1 MSAAIK
7 ITRDDFDAAGFRR
20 QAARTRN
27 SDIARRLL
35 ALALIAEGKSRAEA
49 ATVAGMDRQTLRD
62 WVRRYNELGVDGLAD
77 GKSSGRPPILSED
90 QLAQLA
96 QWVRQGP
103 DPEKDGIVRWRL
115 SDLAIRISQ
124 EFHVAIAEGGVGKI
138 LRRLGFRRISVRPQH
153 PRQDTQALEA
163 HKKTLPS
170 WSPP

>member
-1 MSAAIK
+1 MSAALK
-7 ITRDDFDAAGFRR
+7 ITRDDFDAAGLRR

-35 ALALIAEGKSRAEA
+35 ALALIVEGKSRAEA

-62 WVRRYNELGVDGLAD
+62 WVRRYNEFGVDGLAD
-77 GKSSGRPPILSED
+77 RKSSGRPPILSED

-103 DPEKDGIVRWRL
+103 DLQKDGIVRWRL
-115 SDLAIRISQ
+115 SDLAVRISQ

-138 LRRLGFRRISVRPQH
+138 LRRLGFSHISVRPRH

-163 HKKTLPS
+163 HKKTLPN
-170 WSPP
+170 WSLP

>member
-1 MSAAIK
+1 
-7 ITRDDFDAAGFRR
+7 
-20 QAARTRN
+20 
-27 SDIARRLL
+27 
-35 ALALIAEGKSRAEA
+35 
-49 ATVAGMDRQTLRD
+49 MDRQTLRD
-62 WVRRYNELGVDGLAD
+62 WVRRYNELGVDGLVD

-90 QLAQLA
+90 QLTQSA

-103 DPEKDGIVRWRL
+103 APEKDGIVRRRL

-138 LRRLGFRRISVRPQH
+138 LRRLGFRHVSVRPQH